1 MDQSPTDVVIGFGTN
16 SAFDI
21 AVRKDAKALIFA
33 DWHPEPLQCIA
44 NLITPL
50 ALVARS
56 PSEFFSFLAMV
67 PIAESQANEP
77 LASLL
82 PLLNQSYNHYRFS
95 GRNGAEGPRFNL
107 FSRLVDRLA
116 QDPRISDE
124 QIAFVGLYFNSLLF
138 GSPSP
143 FSAKLDIF
151 INYFLR
157 YSFPASS
164 SQGVDLPFGSERFE
178 TAFSSL
184 EAFRRL
190 QSLLLRAHYLQMP
203 ILDDDGYAAAKRFA
217 EARGLA
223 SFTLSISNIF
233 DVNYNLRAFGDGALT
248 AFLRRR
254 VAELGSPARPLV
266 VFRTSQIALPHD
278 YFRYSL
284 ESPGDVASEMAGKGS
299 LPDELAHHSWLRHGQ
314 PIPVY

>member
-1 MDQSPTDVVIGFGTN
+1 
-16 SAFDI
+16 
-21 AVRKDAKALIFA
+21 
-33 DWHPEPLQCIA
+33 
-44 NLITPL
+44 
-50 ALVARS
+50 
-56 PSEFFSFLAMV
+56 
-67 PIAESQANEP
+67 
-77 LASLL
+77 
-82 PLLNQSYNHYRFS
+82 
-95 GRNGAEGPRFNL
+95 
-107 FSRLVDRLA
+107 
-116 QDPRISDE
+116 
-124 QIAFVGLYFNSLLF
+124 
-138 GSPSP
+138 
-143 FSAKLDIF
+143 
-151 INYFLR
+151 
-157 YSFPASS
+157 
-164 SQGVDLPFGSERFE
+164 
-178 TAFSSL
+178 
-184 EAFRRL
+184 
-190 QSLLLRAHYLQMP
+190 MP